1 MSSNNT
7 NAIYRKSLQIIEDSK
22 SISKNDSKIILNL
35 SSFSYKKKY
44 KNPLNKSLDE
54 KDKFKNKLNLS
65 KNSNIYLKKFKNK
78 YNLNKSDLSE
88 DTITDMNNYVDINS
102 IPLKEIDLKNFNE
115 ISGNNIIENL
125 NEKDNNEIEEHPIT
139 KIKLS
144 PPPKI
149 NLINI
154 INNNHKLTSIKTNES
169 NKNSLI
175 NDFKNNKNDFSFN
188 FIHPETINL
197 SIQKFVS
204 LLENNTLFYLLCFL
218 TVDDLKNLLNLNKHV
233 RLIINTLLTNVYYKE
248 IKSKIKKYKKII
260 EILKSK
266 INITKIRKSL
276 KIDIISKIRLL
287 PILEENNNS
296 KNISLIYIYKNIINK
311 ENNKKEKYLDYYSF
325 DIFSENYDNYPSIY
339 MLREFTSF
347 NLDNLQKPYIQPILP
362 FKDYDQILLNF
373 QIFSPQNYFVDPKE
387 IRIKIKENQIETKN
401 LSYPRICEYEN
412 ICNHWKNLS
421 YLKDKNIIYDEI
433 EKMFKP
439 NFEIIRVLFDDIGYL
454 VFKVF
459 LKAIKTGVIDNKE
472 EIGIKFIIK
481 EKKDVIENEVKKNDL
496 LFEHSN
502 TFELRVGD
510 RIIFYLTNNK

>member
-22 SISKNDSKIILNL
+22 PISKNDSKIILNL

-88 DTITDMNNYVDINS
+88 DTVTDINNYVDINS

-169 NKNSLI
+169 NKNSLM

-233 RLIINTLLTNVYYKE
+233 RLIINTLLSNVYYKE

-276 KIDIISKIRLL
+276 KIDIISK
-287 PILEENNNS
+287 N
-296 KNISLIYIYKNIINK
+296 
-311 ENNKKEKYLDYYSF
+311 
-325 DIFSENYDNYPSIY
+325 
-339 MLREFTSF
+339 
-347 NLDNLQKPYIQPILP
+347 
-362 FKDYDQILLNF
+362 
-373 QIFSPQNYFVDPKE
+373 
-387 IRIKIKENQIETKN
+387 
-401 LSYPRICEYEN
+401 
-412 ICNHWKNLS
+412 
-421 YLKDKNIIYDEI
+421 
-433 EKMFKP
+433 
-439 NFEIIRVLFDDIGYL
+439 
-454 VFKVF
+454 
-459 LKAIKTGVIDNKE
+459 
-472 EIGIKFIIK
+472 
-481 EKKDVIENEVKKNDL
+481 
-496 LFEHSN
+496 
-502 TFELRVGD
+502 
-510 RIIFYLTNNK
+510 

>member
-22 SISKNDSKIILNL
+22 PISKNDSKIILNL

-88 DTITDMNNYVDINS
+88 DTVTDINNYVDINS

-169 NKNSLI
+169 NKNSLM

-233 RLIINTLLTNVYYKE
+233 SFKC
-248 IKSKIKKYKKII
+248 
-260 EILKSK
+260 IL
-266 INITKIRKSL
+266 
-276 KIDIISKIRLL
+276 
-287 PILEENNNS
+287 
-296 KNISLIYIYKNIINK
+296 
-311 ENNKKEKYLDYYSF
+311 
-325 DIFSENYDNYPSIY
+325 
-339 MLREFTSF
+339 
-347 NLDNLQKPYIQPILP
+347 
-362 FKDYDQILLNF
+362 
-373 QIFSPQNYFVDPKE
+373 
-387 IRIKIKENQIETKN
+387 
-401 LSYPRICEYEN
+401 
-412 ICNHWKNLS
+412 
-421 YLKDKNIIYDEI
+421 
-433 EKMFKP
+433 
-439 NFEIIRVLFDDIGYL
+439 
-454 VFKVF
+454 
-459 LKAIKTGVIDNKE
+459 
-472 EIGIKFIIK
+472 
-481 EKKDVIENEVKKNDL
+481 
-496 LFEHSN
+496 
-502 TFELRVGD
+502 
-510 RIIFYLTNNK
+510 